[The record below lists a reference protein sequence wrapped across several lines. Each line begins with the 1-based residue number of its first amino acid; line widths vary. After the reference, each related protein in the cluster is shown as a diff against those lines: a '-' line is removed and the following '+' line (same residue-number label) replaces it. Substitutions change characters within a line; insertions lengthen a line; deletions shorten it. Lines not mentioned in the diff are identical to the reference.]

1 MKNQKST
8 IRNKNSHNKTNQ
20 LDIMNL
26 TNKNNSNSINNQ
38 SLSRRTFSHSFS
50 NKDFTKKYLRKKLS
64 KENLNVNVIRET
76 NNQNANTISVNEDGN
91 IRNSFKRF
99 SKIPIGRISHRP
111 QKNKINLKNE
121 CLETLIHLSREKKN
135 VKSKIKSMDKIND
148 KCMEKIKYYIHE
160 IKNTDKSNKNNEKCI
175 DKTICK
181 NTSSLGNY
189 IYSKRCML
197 ARKQIQFTNPIPSS
211 NSVQKRSKNIGDSFN
226 NNINNNKMTMGGEGD
241 GLNKVFESRAAS
253 QLNIFP
259 KNSKNDNNQIISERL
274 LNKNKKDI
282 LFNEKEERK
291 NITINHKDI
300 NFSRRSLQRVIPTG
314 VTKKIK
320 VNKNINL
327 NA

>member
-1 MKNQKST
+1 
-8 IRNKNSHNKTNQ
+8 
-20 LDIMNL
+20 
-26 TNKNNSNSINNQ
+26 
-38 SLSRRTFSHSFS
+38 
-50 NKDFTKKYLRKKLS
+50 
-64 KENLNVNVIRET
+64 
-76 NNQNANTISVNEDGN
+76 
-91 IRNSFKRF
+91 
-99 SKIPIGRISHRP
+99 
-111 QKNKINLKNE
+111 
-121 CLETLIHLSREKKN
+121 
-135 VKSKIKSMDKIND
+135 MDKIND
-148 KCMEKIKYYIHE
+148 KCMEKIKYYIQE
-160 IKNTDKSNKNNEKCI
+160 IKNNDKSNNNNEKFI

-197 ARKQIQFTNPIPSS
+197 ARKHIQFTNPIPSS

-226 NNINNNKMTMGGEGD
+226 NNKMTMGGEGD
-241 GLNKVFESRAAS
+241 GLNKVFESRAVS

-291 NITINHKDI
+291 NVTINHKDI